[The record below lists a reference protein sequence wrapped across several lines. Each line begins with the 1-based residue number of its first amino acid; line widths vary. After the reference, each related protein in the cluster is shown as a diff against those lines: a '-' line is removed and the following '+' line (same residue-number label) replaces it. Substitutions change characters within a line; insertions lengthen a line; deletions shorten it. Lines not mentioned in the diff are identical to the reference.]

1 MPFYEYECPHCRRHS
16 EVLQKINDKP
26 LAKCPECGKKG
37 LRRLISAPVFRLKG
51 SGWYE
56 TDFKSDK
63 EGRRNLAG
71 GDDAPAAK
79 DDDGK
84 AKAPEKGEAKAE
96 TKAEAKAESKV
107 EAKPEAK
114 SEAKSSASK
123 SRSKAVASKA
133 PARKPKPAARAKPG
147 KRGKR

>member
-1 MPFYEYECPHCRRHS
+1 MPFYEYQCQACGAQV
-16 EVLQKINDKP
+16 EVLQKITEAALK
-26 LAKCPECGKKG
+26 KCPECGKSK
-37 LRRLISAPVFRLKG
+37 LSKLISAPVFRLKG
-51 SGWYE
+51 AGWYE

-123 SRSKAVASKA
+123 SRPKPAAKKA
-133 PARKPKPAARAKPG
+133 PARKAKPAAR